1 MEDFSNQ
8 ICIIVPC
15 YNVQQ
20 VMRRCIDSLL
30 DQSVKVSILIVNDGS
45 TDETE
50 KIALEYAGCHDNV
63 RVISKKNEGL
73 PQARKTGI
81 INTDCKYIGFVD
93 ADDWVDASMYQQL
106 FEGAEESGSE
116 IACCNMK
123 ICDEEGRG
131 TSLFK
136 MKNCEEVLSTL
147 DALHEIHLR
156 RGIGASMCNKLFL
169 RTALLEGRF
178 PKGNFIGEDYET
190 LITVISNCK
199 SVFYTDK
206 ALYFYL
212 QSVGSMSKNGFS
224 KTHMISFAHYRRIE
238 KQFSS
243 EKWYADVV
251 RYVSVEY
258 MSFIV
263 AMDRNKA
270 YDPHLVEFIKKYI
283 RRNLGVIMI
292 SGLGMKY
299 KAAAVLC
306 AVSEKFLNK
315 AYSLMIE
322 QRVNM

>member
-1 MEDFSNQ
+1 MKDLSNQ

-30 DQSVKVSILIVNDGS
+30 NQDVKVSVLIVNDGS

-50 KIALEYAGCHDNV
+50 KIALEYAGFYDNV

-73 PQARKTGI
+73 PQARRTGVL
-81 INTDCKYIGFVD
+81 NVDCKYIGFVD
-93 ADDWVDASMYQQL
+93 ADDWVDPSMYQQL
-106 FEGAEESGSE
+106 YKGAEESSAE
-116 IACCNMK
+116 IASCNML
-123 ICDEEGRG
+123 ICDEKGQG
-131 TSLFK
+131 TYLFK
-136 MKNCEEVLSTL
+136 RQKKEIVLSAL
-147 DALHEIHLR
+147 GGLHEIHLR
-156 RGIGASMCNKLFL
+156 RGIGASMCNKLFQ
-169 RTALLEGRF
+169 REVLLKGCF

-190 LITVISNCK
+190 FTTTMMNCK
-199 SVFYTDK
+199 RLYYTDK
-206 ALYFYL
+206 ALYFYF
-212 QSVGSMSKNGFS
+212 QAVGSMSKSGFS
-224 KTHMISFAHYRRIE
+224 KGHMVSFAHYRNLE

-258 MSFIV
+258 MSFII
-263 AMDRNKA
+263 AMDRNKV

-299 KAAAVLC
+299 KIAAALC
-306 AVSEKFLNK
+306 AVSEKILS
-315 AYSLMIE
+315 AVYQLI
-322 QRVNM
+322 R